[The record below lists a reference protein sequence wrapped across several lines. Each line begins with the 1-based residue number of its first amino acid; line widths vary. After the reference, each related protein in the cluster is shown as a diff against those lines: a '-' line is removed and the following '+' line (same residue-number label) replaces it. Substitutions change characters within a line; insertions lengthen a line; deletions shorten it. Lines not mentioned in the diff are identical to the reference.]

1 MASYSYNPYE
11 QKVIGYEQQKKLAEQ
26 LRNQQI
32 PEGQMIGGHYVA
44 ANPLSQLSAVLR
56 SMTGSHMEE
65 KAQKGIEATRAEQGQ
80 ALKDW
85 QSAMPTTKT
94 EEMAGPYAPE
104 QGIQAP
110 TRTTKPTAEDYMA
123 WGQQGMAIDPMAAQM
138 GMQGANMQ
146 LTREANAQNMQARL
160 LDAQQARQERFEQ
173 QKELQ
178 RMNLEGRRDLANV
191 ARALKGGGGDTWK
204 YDSGSDTWVQPPNAQ
219 FPMGRSTPN
228 VGKVSAFRNF
238 EYLADKMLG
247 AAPGEGILGKVPQG
261 GWLGMGA
268 ITAPITN
275 SADAKEFNNNVEQ
288 MSTELRK
295 VFRIPGEGSLSD
307 KEQAQYGVQ
316 LPKLGNPPEL
326 NRSIV
331 EDLRVRMQNT
341 VAPGNNPLQQAP
353 VSAPRQM
360 QQQPSPTGMNARS
373 VLPQNKRPTVS
384 NW

>member
-1 MASYSYNPYE
+1 MPSYNPYE
-11 QKVIGYEQQKKLAEQ
+11 QKVLGYEQQRKTAEA
-26 LRNQQI
+26 LRNMPSTQA
-32 PEGQMIGGHYVA
+32 GQMVGQHYVA
-44 ANPLSQLSAVLR
+44 ASPLSHIADVLR
-56 SMTGSHMEE
+56 AFAASKIETGAKE
-65 KAQKGIEATRAEQGQ
+65 GIEKTRAEQGQ

-85 QSAMPTTKT
+85 QAAMPTTRT

-110 TRTTKPTAEDYMA
+110 TRTTKPTAEDYMS
-123 WGQQGMAIDPMAAQM
+123 WGQQGFAIDPMAAQM

-146 LTREANAQNMQARL
+146 LTRESNAQALQARML
-160 LDAQQARQERFEQ
+160 EAQQARQEKFEQ

-178 RMNLEGRRDLANV
+178 RMNLEGRRDLAGV
-191 ARALKGGGGDTWK
+191 ARALKGDGSDKWK
-204 YDSGSDTWVQPPNAQ
+204 YDSGSDTWVQPPNAE

-228 VGKVSAFRNF
+228 VGKVSAFKNF
-238 EYLADKMLG
+238 EYLAGKMLG
-247 AAPGEGILGKVPQG
+247 NNQGEGILGKVPQG

-268 ITAPITN
+268 YTAPITN
-275 SADAKEFNNNVEQ
+275 SAEAKEFNNNVEQ

-341 VAPGNNPLQQAP
+341 VAPGNNPLTVGQPRPQAP
-353 VSAPRQM
+353 VQTQAPSQ
-360 QQQPSPTGMNARS
+360 TGMNARS
-373 VLPQNKRPTVS
+373 VFPQNKPTVS